1 MIFINIIIILILYL
15 RIITWDSRKYGFFKW
30 VIFSDSKFLI
40 PDLNTIMFIMINLIN
55 LTLKS
60 IK

>member
-1 MIFINIIIILILYL
+1 MGY
-15 RIITWDSRKYGFFKW
+15 FF
-30 VIFSDSKFLI
+30 DSKFLI
-40 PDLNTIMFIMINLIN
+40 TDLNTIMFIMINLIN